1 MCQFFKRLLLPLA
14 MAAVTQTSIVS
25 AEGIR
30 LIGPSGEIQSAP
42 QFSREI
48 VRNTASQA
56 EPSQFFGPTSEQD
69 TLWSIASQLRP
80 STNVSVQQ
88 TLLAIYRLNPQA
100 FEEQNIHS
108 LLPGSTLRIP
118 SLEQVSRAST
128 QEAVKIMEAHQARL
142 ASPVAAP
149 AVPARPT
156 VPEVSSTVKEP
167 VPPPAPVENRT
178 PASDLRT
185 PSPTEV
191 SSESVITQ
199 ADLLALEEK
208 NHRLRLLIAQMQSE
222 MTDLKQELGDETR
235 IRSEVERFLQEE
247 RIKNQKIEQL
257 SPSTFEQ
264 LLSNGWFVAL
274 LSLIPGVLIALLIAM
289 LLSRRS
295 HTKESEAQP
304 SSPRKDPNETI
315 APMPVEEAE
324 LGDLSD
330 ELLLDDDIFGSADDS
345 ETLFT
350 EEESKEDD
358 IFADLDE
365 GDLDFNLESEEGD
378 DPFASI
384 DDDGDLN
391 PNFADLV
398 DSNKDEA
405 ALGLDEMTR
414 ALDEE
419 SSQDDDAAF
428 ELSDDVALSQED
440 MDSLLAT
447 DDIDDDLG
455 SDEIDQAL
463 LDDLLAG
470 DDESE
475 ETNLDFDDLLDD
487 NASIDPEVS
496 TLSDTKVA
504 SDQEIEDL
512 LSQIELQTEELSSVS
527 LADEPL
533 VGEENDDELS
543 IDADST
549 DLLDEWLDEQSE
561 NDMLSND
568 DLDSTVDQL
577 LDELLGEESSN
588 ENNEFDHDSPTLLD
602 EWIDEVDSKPES
614 ETVAIDPHS
623 TLETSINDGT
633 EFLDEL
639 REIEQQAENHSDFNS
654 DNFIDD
660 LLKSAPNQDPLLDE
674 VDFDRPEE
682 NQSSEQDLDD
692 GFDFNPQIEG
702 SETPLFSE
710 PEPVA
715 NEFGIP
721 QDDDW
726 LVYDE
731 LESASELPEY
741 SEEEALADTEAA
753 PEVES
758 ELAPQ
763 PVEPEAETEEA
774 PLNIDESE
782 LPEYSEEE
790 ALADIEAEPEL
801 AGEEAA
807 PEVESEF
814 ASQPVEPEAE
824 TEEAPLNID
833 ESELPEY
840 SEEDALADTE
850 AEPELAGEEPAPEV
864 ESEFASQPV
873 EPEAETEEA
882 PLNID
887 ESELP
892 EYSEEDALADTEAEP
907 ELAGE
912 EVAPEVESELASQP
926 VEPEA
931 ETEEAP
937 LNIDE
942 SELPEYSE
950 EDALADTEAEPE
962 LAGEEAAPEVESEF
976 ASQPVEPEV
985 DAEVAPLNIDES
997 ELPEYSE
1004 EDALAD
1010 TEAELELAGEE
1021 AAPEVESEFASQ
1033 PVDPEAEAEEAPLNI
1048 DESEL
1053 PEYSEEDALF
1063 DSEFE
1068 TESDFI
1074 FDGEGQP
1081 DFDEL
1086 VNHLDEDEH
1095 NEQDSVS
1102 DSKEL
1107 DIEESSESWDSAMEV
1122 QPKPDIEEV
1131 DFTELA
1137 SDKFNE
1143 QQLDS
1148 LLDEHI
1154 EQTSERLNTPLDNQ
1168 TIDSAGMDIEAMLQM
1183 GGEDWNGFNLTEDQK
1198 ATIPDEVPEEDQ
1210 AIWQPEIQNQ
1220 QPEVEVEN
1228 WEHQEDIVD
1237 FDPEKSEFMTIDEL
1251 MAQVEI
1257 EEGSINPDEEELK
1270 LDVGLDEFPDVIG
1283 DITDFDVDSNAEAA
1297 GKLDLAKIYME
1308 MNDRKG
1314 AIKLLEEA
1322 IVDGSDDIR
1331 RQAKHLIDVINGRR

>member
-682 NQSSEQDLDD
+682 NQSSERDLDD

-726 LVYDE
+726 LVDDE
-731 LESASELPEY
+731 LESA
-741 SEEEALADTEAA
+741 
-753 PEVES
+753 
-758 ELAPQ
+758 
-763 PVEPEAETEEA
+763 
-774 PLNIDESE
+774 SE

-807 PEVESEF
+807 PEVESEL

-850 AEPELAGEEPAPEV
+850 AEPELAGEEVAPEV

-912 EVAPEVESELASQP
+912 EVAPEVESEFASQP

-976 ASQPVEPEV
+976 ASQLVE
-985 DAEVAPLNIDES
+985 
-997 ELPEYSE
+997 
-1004 EDALAD
+1004 
-1010 TEAELELAGEE
+1010 
-1021 AAPEVESEFASQ
+1021 
-1033 PVDPEAEAEEAPLNI
+1033 PEAEAEVAPLNI

-1086 VNHLDEDEH
+1086 VNYLDEDEH

-1107 DIEESSESWDSAMEV
+1107 DIEESSESRDSAMEV

-1251 MAQVEI
+1251 MAQVER

>member
-149 AVPARPT
+149 AVPAPARPT

-247 RIKNQKIEQL
+247 RIKNEKIEQL

-726 LVYDE
+726 LVDDE

-741 SEEEALADTEAA
+741 SEEDALADT
-753 PEVES
+753 V
-758 ELAPQ
+758 
-763 PVEPEAETEEA
+763 
-774 PLNIDESE
+774 
-782 LPEYSEEE
+782 
-790 ALADIEAEPEL
+790 AEPEL

-807 PEVESEF
+807 PEVESE
-814 ASQPVEPEAE
+814 
-824 TEEAPLNID
+824 L
-833 ESELPEY
+833 
-840 SEEDALADTE
+840 
-850 AEPELAGEEPAPEV
+850 
-864 ESEFASQPV
+864 
-873 EPEAETEEA
+873 
-882 PLNID
+882 
-887 ESELP
+887 
-892 EYSEEDALADTEAEP
+892 
-907 ELAGE
+907 
-912 EVAPEVESELASQP
+912 
-926 VEPEA
+926 
-931 ETEEAP
+931 
-937 LNIDE
+937 
-942 SELPEYSE
+942 
-950 EDALADTEAEPE
+950 
-962 LAGEEAAPEVESEF
+962 

-1010 TEAELELAGEE
+1010 TEAEPEHAGEEAAPEVESELASQPVEPEAETEKAPLNIDESELPEYSEEDALADTEAESELAGEE
-1021 AAPEVESEFASQ
+1021 AAPEVESELASQ
-1033 PVDPEAEAEEAPLNI
+1033 PVEPEAEAEEAPLNI

-1107 DIEESSESWDSAMEV
+1107 DIEESSESRDSAMEV

-1228 WEHQEDIVD
+1228 WGHQEDIVD

-1251 MAQVEI
+1251 MAQVER

>member
-295 HTKESEAQP
+295 HTKESEAEP

-726 LVYDE
+726 LVDDE

-741 SEEEALADTEAA
+741 SEEEALADTEAEAEAEAA

-758 ELAPQ
+758 ELASQ
-763 PVEPEAETEEA
+763 PVEPEVDAEEA

-782 LPEYSEEE
+782 LPEYSEED
-790 ALADIEAEPEL
+790 ALADTEAEPEL

-807 PEVESEF
+807 PEVESEL
-814 ASQPVEPEAE
+814 ASQLVEPEAE

-850 AEPELAGEEPAPEV
+850 AESELAGEEA
-864 ESEFASQPV
+864 
-873 EPEAETEEA
+873 
-882 PLNID
+882 
-887 ESELP
+887 
-892 EYSEEDALADTEAEP
+892 
-907 ELAGE
+907 
-912 EVAPEVESELASQP
+912 APEVESELASQP
-926 VEPEA
+926 VEPEVDA
-931 ETEEAP
+931 EEAP

-976 ASQPVEPEV
+976 ASQPVE
-985 DAEVAPLNIDES
+985 
-997 ELPEYSE
+997 
-1004 EDALAD
+1004 
-1010 TEAELELAGEE
+1010 
-1021 AAPEVESEFASQ
+1021 
-1033 PVDPEAEAEEAPLNI
+1033 PEAEAEEAPLNI

-1107 DIEESSESWDSAMEV
+1107 DIEESSESRDSAMEV

-1251 MAQVEI
+1251 MAQVER

>member
-682 NQSSEQDLDD
+682 NQSSERDLDD

-726 LVYDE
+726 LVDDE

-741 SEEEALADTEAA
+741 SEEEALADIEAEPELAGEEAA

-758 ELAPQ
+758 ELASQ

-782 LPEYSEEE
+782 LPEYSEED
-790 ALADIEAEPEL
+790 ALADTEAEPELAGEEVAPEVESEFASQPVEPEAETEEAPLNIDESELPEYSEEDALADTEAEPEL

-850 AEPELAGEEPAPEV
+850 AEPELAGEE
-864 ESEFASQPV
+864 
-873 EPEAETEEA
+873 
-882 PLNID
+882 
-887 ESELP
+887 
-892 EYSEEDALADTEAEP
+892 
-907 ELAGE
+907 
-912 EVAPEVESELASQP
+912 
-926 VEPEA
+926 
-931 ETEEAP
+931 
-937 LNIDE
+937 
-942 SELPEYSE
+942 
-950 EDALADTEAEPE
+950 
-962 LAGEEAAPEVESEF
+962 AAPEVESEF
-976 ASQPVEPEV
+976 ASQLVE
-985 DAEVAPLNIDES
+985 
-997 ELPEYSE
+997 
-1004 EDALAD
+1004 
-1010 TEAELELAGEE
+1010 
-1021 AAPEVESEFASQ
+1021 
-1033 PVDPEAEAEEAPLNI
+1033 PEAEAEVAPLNI

-1086 VNHLDEDEH
+1086 VNYLDEDEH

-1107 DIEESSESWDSAMEV
+1107 DIEESSESRDSAMEV

-1251 MAQVEI
+1251 MAQVER

>member
-149 AVPARPT
+149 AVPAPARPT

-247 RIKNQKIEQL
+247 RIKNEKIEQL

-726 LVYDE
+726 LVDDE

-741 SEEEALADTEAA
+741 SEEDALADT
-753 PEVES
+753 V
-758 ELAPQ
+758 
-763 PVEPEAETEEA
+763 
-774 PLNIDESE
+774 
-782 LPEYSEEE
+782 
-790 ALADIEAEPEL
+790 AEPEL

-807 PEVESEF
+807 PEVESE
-814 ASQPVEPEAE
+814 
-824 TEEAPLNID
+824 L
-833 ESELPEY
+833 
-840 SEEDALADTE
+840 
-850 AEPELAGEEPAPEV
+850 
-864 ESEFASQPV
+864 
-873 EPEAETEEA
+873 
-882 PLNID
+882 
-887 ESELP
+887 
-892 EYSEEDALADTEAEP
+892 
-907 ELAGE
+907 
-912 EVAPEVESELASQP
+912 
-926 VEPEA
+926 
-931 ETEEAP
+931 
-937 LNIDE
+937 
-942 SELPEYSE
+942 
-950 EDALADTEAEPE
+950 
-962 LAGEEAAPEVESEF
+962 

-1010 TEAELELAGEE
+1010 TEAEPEHAGEEAAPEVESELASQPVEPEVDAEVAPLNIDESELPEYSEEDALADTEAEPEHAGEEAAPEVESELASQPVEPEAETEKAPLNIDESELPEYSEEDALADTEAESELAGEE
-1021 AAPEVESEFASQ
+1021 AAPEVESELASQ
-1033 PVDPEAEAEEAPLNI
+1033 PVEPEAEAEEAPLNI

-1107 DIEESSESWDSAMEV
+1107 DIEESSESRDSAMEV

-1228 WEHQEDIVD
+1228 WGHQEDIVD

-1251 MAQVEI
+1251 MAQVER

>member
-295 HTKESEAQP
+295 HTKESEAEP

-726 LVYDE
+726 LVDDE

-741 SEEEALADTEAA
+741 SEEEALADTEA
-753 PEVES
+753 
-758 ELAPQ
+758 
-763 PVEPEAETEEA
+763 EAEAEA
-774 PLNIDESE
+774 
-782 LPEYSEEE
+782 
-790 ALADIEAEPEL
+790 
-801 AGEEAA
+801 
-807 PEVESEF
+807 
-814 ASQPVEPEAE
+814 
-824 TEEAPLNID
+824 
-833 ESELPEY
+833 
-840 SEEDALADTE
+840 
-850 AEPELAGEEPAPEV
+850 
-864 ESEFASQPV
+864 
-873 EPEAETEEA
+873 
-882 PLNID
+882 
-887 ESELP
+887 
-892 EYSEEDALADTEAEP
+892 
-907 ELAGE
+907 
-912 EVAPEVESELASQP
+912 APEVESELASQP
-926 VEPEA
+926 VEPEVDA
-931 ETEEAP
+931 EEAP

-976 ASQPVEPEV
+976 ASQPVE
-985 DAEVAPLNIDES
+985 
-997 ELPEYSE
+997 
-1004 EDALAD
+1004 
-1010 TEAELELAGEE
+1010 
-1021 AAPEVESEFASQ
+1021 
-1033 PVDPEAEAEEAPLNI
+1033 PEAEAEEAPLNI

-1107 DIEESSESWDSAMEV
+1107 DIEESSESRDSAMEV

-1251 MAQVEI
+1251 MAQVER

>member
-149 AVPARPT
+149 AVPAPARPT

-247 RIKNQKIEQL
+247 RIKNEKIEQL

-726 LVYDE
+726 LVDDE

-741 SEEEALADTEAA
+741 SEEDALADT
-753 PEVES
+753 V
-758 ELAPQ
+758 
-763 PVEPEAETEEA
+763 
-774 PLNIDESE
+774 
-782 LPEYSEEE
+782 
-790 ALADIEAEPEL
+790 AEPEL

-807 PEVESEF
+807 PEVESE
-814 ASQPVEPEAE
+814 
-824 TEEAPLNID
+824 L
-833 ESELPEY
+833 
-840 SEEDALADTE
+840 
-850 AEPELAGEEPAPEV
+850 
-864 ESEFASQPV
+864 
-873 EPEAETEEA
+873 
-882 PLNID
+882 
-887 ESELP
+887 
-892 EYSEEDALADTEAEP
+892 
-907 ELAGE
+907 
-912 EVAPEVESELASQP
+912 
-926 VEPEA
+926 
-931 ETEEAP
+931 
-937 LNIDE
+937 
-942 SELPEYSE
+942 
-950 EDALADTEAEPE
+950 
-962 LAGEEAAPEVESEF
+962 

-1010 TEAELELAGEE
+1010 TEAEPEHAGEEAAPEVESELASQPVEPEVDAEVAPLNIDESELPEYSEEDALADTEPEHAGEEAAPEVESELASQPVEPEAETEKAPLNIDESELPEYSEEDALADTEAESELAGEEAAPEVESELASQPVEPEVDAEVAPLNIDESELPEYSEEDALADTEAEPEHAGEE

-1033 PVDPEAEAEEAPLNI
+1033 PVEPEAEAEEAPLNI

-1107 DIEESSESWDSAMEV
+1107 DIEESSESRDSAMEV

-1228 WEHQEDIVD
+1228 WGHQEDIVD

-1251 MAQVEI
+1251 MAQVER

>member
-149 AVPARPT
+149 AVPAPARPT

-247 RIKNQKIEQL
+247 RIKNEKIEQL

-726 LVYDE
+726 LVDDE

-741 SEEEALADTEAA
+741 SEEDALADT
-753 PEVES
+753 V
-758 ELAPQ
+758 
-763 PVEPEAETEEA
+763 
-774 PLNIDESE
+774 
-782 LPEYSEEE
+782 
-790 ALADIEAEPEL
+790 AEPEL

-807 PEVESEF
+807 PEVESE
-814 ASQPVEPEAE
+814 
-824 TEEAPLNID
+824 L
-833 ESELPEY
+833 
-840 SEEDALADTE
+840 
-850 AEPELAGEEPAPEV
+850 
-864 ESEFASQPV
+864 
-873 EPEAETEEA
+873 
-882 PLNID
+882 
-887 ESELP
+887 
-892 EYSEEDALADTEAEP
+892 
-907 ELAGE
+907 
-912 EVAPEVESELASQP
+912 
-926 VEPEA
+926 
-931 ETEEAP
+931 
-937 LNIDE
+937 
-942 SELPEYSE
+942 
-950 EDALADTEAEPE
+950 
-962 LAGEEAAPEVESEF
+962 

-1010 TEAELELAGEE
+1010 TEAEPEHAGEE

-1033 PVDPEAEAEEAPLNI
+1033 PVEPEAEAEEAPLNI

-1107 DIEESSESWDSAMEV
+1107 DIEESSESRDSAMEV

-1228 WEHQEDIVD
+1228 WGHQEDIVD

-1251 MAQVEI
+1251 MAQVER

>member
-149 AVPARPT
+149 AVPAPARPT

-247 RIKNQKIEQL
+247 RIKNEKIEQL

-726 LVYDE
+726 LVDDE

-741 SEEEALADTEAA
+741 SEEEALADTEA
-753 PEVES
+753 
-758 ELAPQ
+758 
-763 PVEPEAETEEA
+763 EAE
-774 PLNIDESE
+774 SG
-782 LPEYSEEE
+782 
-790 ALADIEAEPEL
+790 L

-807 PEVESEF
+807 PEVESEL

-824 TEEAPLNID
+824 TEEAPLNI
-833 ESELPEY
+833 
-840 SEEDALADTE
+840 
-850 AEPELAGEEPAPEV
+850 G
-864 ESEFASQPV
+864 
-873 EPEAETEEA
+873 
-882 PLNID
+882 
-887 ESELP
+887 
-892 EYSEEDALADTEAEP
+892 EEDALADTEAEP

-912 EVAPEVESELASQP
+912 EVAPEVESEFASQP

-976 ASQPVEPEV
+976 ASQLVE
-985 DAEVAPLNIDES
+985 
-997 ELPEYSE
+997 
-1004 EDALAD
+1004 
-1010 TEAELELAGEE
+1010 
-1021 AAPEVESEFASQ
+1021 
-1033 PVDPEAEAEEAPLNI
+1033 PEAEAEVAPLNI

-1086 VNHLDEDEH
+1086 VNYLDEDEH

-1107 DIEESSESWDSAMEV
+1107 DIEESSESRDSAMEV

-1251 MAQVEI
+1251 MAQVER

>member
-149 AVPARPT
+149 AVPAPARPT

-247 RIKNQKIEQL
+247 RIKNEKIEQL

-726 LVYDE
+726 LVDDE

-741 SEEEALADTEAA
+741 SEEDALADT
-753 PEVES
+753 V
-758 ELAPQ
+758 
-763 PVEPEAETEEA
+763 
-774 PLNIDESE
+774 
-782 LPEYSEEE
+782 
-790 ALADIEAEPEL
+790 AEPEL

-807 PEVESEF
+807 PEVESE
-814 ASQPVEPEAE
+814 
-824 TEEAPLNID
+824 L
-833 ESELPEY
+833 
-840 SEEDALADTE
+840 
-850 AEPELAGEEPAPEV
+850 
-864 ESEFASQPV
+864 
-873 EPEAETEEA
+873 
-882 PLNID
+882 
-887 ESELP
+887 
-892 EYSEEDALADTEAEP
+892 
-907 ELAGE
+907 
-912 EVAPEVESELASQP
+912 
-926 VEPEA
+926 
-931 ETEEAP
+931 
-937 LNIDE
+937 
-942 SELPEYSE
+942 
-950 EDALADTEAEPE
+950 
-962 LAGEEAAPEVESEF
+962 

-1010 TEAELELAGEE
+1010 TEAEPEHAGEEAAPEVESELASQPVEPEVDAEVAPLNIDESELPEYSEEDALADTEAEPEHAGEEAAPEVESELASQPVEPEVDAEVAPLNIDESELPEYSEEDALADTEAESELAGEEAAPEVESELASQPVEPEAETEKAPLNIDESELPEYSEEDALADTEAEPEHAGEE

-1033 PVDPEAEAEEAPLNI
+1033 PVEPEAEAEEAPLNI

-1107 DIEESSESWDSAMEV
+1107 DIEESSESRDSAMEV

-1228 WEHQEDIVD
+1228 WGHQEDIVD

-1251 MAQVEI
+1251 MAQVER

>member
-149 AVPARPT
+149 AVPAPARPT

-295 HTKESEAQP
+295 HTKESEVQP

-726 LVYDE
+726 LVDDE

-741 SEEEALADTEAA
+741 SEEEALADTEAEAESELAGEEAA

-758 ELAPQ
+758 ELASQ

-782 LPEYSEEE
+782 LPEYSEED
-790 ALADIEAEPEL
+790 ALADTVAEPEL

-807 PEVESEF
+807 PEVESEL

-850 AEPELAGEEPAPEV
+850 AE
-864 ESEFASQPV
+864 S
-873 EPEAETEEA
+873 
-882 PLNID
+882 
-887 ESELP
+887 
-892 EYSEEDALADTEAEP
+892 

-976 ASQPVEPEV
+976 ASQLVE
-985 DAEVAPLNIDES
+985 
-997 ELPEYSE
+997 
-1004 EDALAD
+1004 
-1010 TEAELELAGEE
+1010 
-1021 AAPEVESEFASQ
+1021 
-1033 PVDPEAEAEEAPLNI
+1033 PEAEAEVAPLNI

-1086 VNHLDEDEH
+1086 VNYLDEDEH

-1107 DIEESSESWDSAMEV
+1107 DIEESSESRDSAMEV

-1251 MAQVEI
+1251 MAQVER

>member
-149 AVPARPT
+149 AVPAPARPT

-247 RIKNQKIEQL
+247 RIKNEKIEQL

-726 LVYDE
+726 LVDDE

-741 SEEEALADTEAA
+741 SEEDALADT
-753 PEVES
+753 V
-758 ELAPQ
+758 
-763 PVEPEAETEEA
+763 
-774 PLNIDESE
+774 
-782 LPEYSEEE
+782 
-790 ALADIEAEPEL
+790 AEPEL

-807 PEVESEF
+807 PEVESE
-814 ASQPVEPEAE
+814 
-824 TEEAPLNID
+824 L
-833 ESELPEY
+833 
-840 SEEDALADTE
+840 
-850 AEPELAGEEPAPEV
+850 
-864 ESEFASQPV
+864 
-873 EPEAETEEA
+873 
-882 PLNID
+882 
-887 ESELP
+887 
-892 EYSEEDALADTEAEP
+892 
-907 ELAGE
+907 
-912 EVAPEVESELASQP
+912 
-926 VEPEA
+926 
-931 ETEEAP
+931 
-937 LNIDE
+937 
-942 SELPEYSE
+942 
-950 EDALADTEAEPE
+950 
-962 LAGEEAAPEVESEF
+962 

-1010 TEAELELAGEE
+1010 TEAEPEHAGEE
-1021 AAPEVESEFASQ
+1021 AAPEVESELASQ
-1033 PVDPEAEAEEAPLNI
+1033 PVEPEVDAEVAPLN
-1048 DESEL
+1048 
-1053 PEYSEEDALF
+1053 
-1063 DSEFE
+1063 
-1068 TESDFI
+1068 
-1074 FDGEGQP
+1074 
-1081 DFDEL
+1081 
-1086 VNHLDEDEH
+1086 
-1095 NEQDSVS
+1095 
-1102 DSKEL
+1102 
-1107 DIEESSESWDSAMEV
+1107 
-1122 QPKPDIEEV
+1122 
-1131 DFTELA
+1131 
-1137 SDKFNE
+1137 
-1143 QQLDS
+1143 
-1148 LLDEHI
+1148 
-1154 EQTSERLNTPLDNQ
+1154 
-1168 TIDSAGMDIEAMLQM
+1168 
-1183 GGEDWNGFNLTEDQK
+1183 
-1198 ATIPDEVPEEDQ
+1198 
-1210 AIWQPEIQNQ
+1210 
-1220 QPEVEVEN
+1220 
-1228 WEHQEDIVD
+1228 
-1237 FDPEKSEFMTIDEL
+1237 
-1251 MAQVEI
+1251 
-1257 EEGSINPDEEELK
+1257 
-1270 LDVGLDEFPDVIG
+1270 
-1283 DITDFDVDSNAEAA
+1283 
-1297 GKLDLAKIYME
+1297 
-1308 MNDRKG
+1308 
-1314 AIKLLEEA
+1314 
-1322 IVDGSDDIR
+1322 
-1331 RQAKHLIDVINGRR
+1331 

>member
-178 PASDLRT
+178 PVSDLRT

-274 LSLIPGVLIALLIAM
+274 LSLIPGVLIALLITM

-428 ELSDDVALSQED
+428 EISDDVALSQED

-660 LLKSAPNQDPLLDE
+660 LLESAPNQDPLLDE

-726 LVYDE
+726 LVDDE

-741 SEEEALADTEAA
+741 SEEEVLADTEA
-753 PEVES
+753 ES
-758 ELAPQ
+758 ELAGEEAAPGVESEFASQ

-782 LPEYSEEE
+782 LPEYSEED
-790 ALADIEAEPEL
+790 ALADTEAEPEL

-850 AEPELAGEEPAPEV
+850 AEPELAGEE
-864 ESEFASQPV
+864 
-873 EPEAETEEA
+873 
-882 PLNID
+882 
-887 ESELP
+887 
-892 EYSEEDALADTEAEP
+892 
-907 ELAGE
+907 
-912 EVAPEVESELASQP
+912 
-926 VEPEA
+926 
-931 ETEEAP
+931 
-937 LNIDE
+937 
-942 SELPEYSE
+942 
-950 EDALADTEAEPE
+950 
-962 LAGEEAAPEVESEF
+962 AAPEVESEF
-976 ASQPVEPEV
+976 ASQPVE
-985 DAEVAPLNIDES
+985 
-997 ELPEYSE
+997 
-1004 EDALAD
+1004 
-1010 TEAELELAGEE
+1010 
-1021 AAPEVESEFASQ
+1021 
-1033 PVDPEAEAEEAPLNI
+1033 PEAEAEEAPLNI

-1251 MAQVEI
+1251 MAQVER

>member
-149 AVPARPT
+149 AVPAPARPT

-247 RIKNQKIEQL
+247 RIKNEKIEQL

-726 LVYDE
+726 LVDDE

-741 SEEEALADTEAA
+741 SEEDALADTVAEPELAGEEAA

-758 ELAPQ
+758 ELASQ
-763 PVEPEAETEEA
+763 PVEPEAETEKAPLNIDESELPEYSEEDALADTEAESELAGEEAAPEVESELASQPVEPEAEAEEA

-782 LPEYSEEE
+782 LPEYSEED
-790 ALADIEAEPEL
+790 ALADTEAESEL

-807 PEVESEF
+807 PEVESEL
-814 ASQPVEPEAE
+814 ASQPVEPEVDA
-824 TEEAPLNID
+824 EEAPLNID

-850 AEPELAGEEPAPEV
+850 AEPEH
-864 ESEFASQPV
+864 
-873 EPEAETEEA
+873 
-882 PLNID
+882 
-887 ESELP
+887 
-892 EYSEEDALADTEAEP
+892 
-907 ELAGE
+907 
-912 EVAPEVESELASQP
+912 
-926 VEPEA
+926 
-931 ETEEAP
+931 
-937 LNIDE
+937 
-942 SELPEYSE
+942 
-950 EDALADTEAEPE
+950 
-962 LAGEEAAPEVESEF
+962 AGEEAAPEVESEF

-985 DAEVAPLNIDES
+985 D
-997 ELPEYSE
+997 
-1004 EDALAD
+1004 
-1010 TEAELELAGEE
+1010 
-1021 AAPEVESEFASQ
+1021 
-1033 PVDPEAEAEEAPLNI
+1033 AEEAPLNI

-1107 DIEESSESWDSAMEV
+1107 DIEESSESRDSAMEV

-1228 WEHQEDIVD
+1228 WGHQEDIVD

-1251 MAQVEI
+1251 MAQVER

>member
-118 SLEQVSRAST
+118 SLEQVSRTST

-222 MTDLKQELGDETR
+222 MMDLKQELGDETR

-726 LVYDE
+726 LVDDE

-741 SEEEALADTEAA
+741 SEEDALADT
-753 PEVES
+753 V
-758 ELAPQ
+758 
-763 PVEPEAETEEA
+763 
-774 PLNIDESE
+774 
-782 LPEYSEEE
+782 
-790 ALADIEAEPEL
+790 AEPEL

-807 PEVESEF
+807 PEVESE
-814 ASQPVEPEAE
+814 
-824 TEEAPLNID
+824 L
-833 ESELPEY
+833 
-840 SEEDALADTE
+840 
-850 AEPELAGEEPAPEV
+850 
-864 ESEFASQPV
+864 
-873 EPEAETEEA
+873 
-882 PLNID
+882 
-887 ESELP
+887 
-892 EYSEEDALADTEAEP
+892 
-907 ELAGE
+907 
-912 EVAPEVESELASQP
+912 
-926 VEPEA
+926 
-931 ETEEAP
+931 
-937 LNIDE
+937 
-942 SELPEYSE
+942 
-950 EDALADTEAEPE
+950 
-962 LAGEEAAPEVESEF
+962 

-1010 TEAELELAGEE
+1010 TEAEPEHAGEE

-1033 PVDPEAEAEEAPLNI
+1033 PVEPEAEAEEAPLNI

-1107 DIEESSESWDSAMEV
+1107 DIEESSESRDSAMEV

-1228 WEHQEDIVD
+1228 WGHQEDIVD

-1251 MAQVEI
+1251 MAQVER